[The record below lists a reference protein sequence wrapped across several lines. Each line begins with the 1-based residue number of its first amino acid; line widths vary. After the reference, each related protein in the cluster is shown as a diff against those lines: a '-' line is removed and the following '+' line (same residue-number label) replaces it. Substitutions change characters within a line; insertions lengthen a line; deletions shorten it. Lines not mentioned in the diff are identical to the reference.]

1 MNWLAVTRPDYESWL
16 LLVHVAGASVLI
28 GGLLTGAS
36 LIGFARGSVS
46 LLRLGYWTLLIVAL
60 PAYVVMR
67 IGAELLA
74 EEQGWNE
81 EGAPSQAWL
90 DIGYIVADLGA
101 LLLLIS
107 LVVGGIGVRRLRDG
121 KGQGLLKA
129 AMIIALIILA
139 AATVAVW
146 AMAGKPD

>member
-1 MNWLAVTRPDYESWL
+1 MSWLALMRPDDESFL
-16 LLVHVAGASVLI
+16 LLVHVAGASVFV

-36 LIGFARGSVS
+36 LLGFARGSVG
-46 LLRLGYWTLLIVAL
+46 LLRLGYWTLLIVVL
-60 PAYVVMR
+60 PAYIVMR

-74 EEQGWNE
+74 EEQGWND
-81 EGAPSQAWL
+81 EGAPSQTWL
-90 DIGYIVADLGA
+90 DIGYIVADAGA

-107 LVVGGIGVRRLRDG
+107 LIVGGIGVRRLREG
-121 KGQGLLKA
+121 KGHGLLKA
-129 AMIIALIILA
+129 TMVLALIILA

>member
-1 MNWLAVTRPDYESWL
+1 MSWLALMRPDNQSVL
-16 LLVHVAGASVLI
+16 LLVHIVGATVMV

-36 LIGFARGSVS
+36 LLAFARGSVG
-46 LLRLGYWTLLIVAL
+46 LLRLGYWTLLAVAL

-74 EEQGWNE
+74 EEQGWND
-81 EGAPSQAWL
+81 EGVPSQTWL

-107 LVVGGIGVRRLRDG
+107 LVVGGIGVYRLREG

-129 AMIIALIILA
+129 TMVIALIILA